1 MKKINIAELLKDCP
15 KGMELDCTLYDNCTF
30 EGIEDIGYI
39 NILVKTPNGQI
50 KLSKEGCI
58 IHNCNS
64 AKCVIFPKGKTT
76 WEGFQRPSFK
86 DGDIVTYKYENKLV
100 SMILNKFVNFAEV
113 HYHCALYDNAKGFVT
128 NNYIVGELKYTHLA
142 TEEEKQKLFDV
153 IKENGYKWNA
163 ETKTLEKLIEPKF
176 QVGNRITN
184 DKTFITIHYIDDE
197 YYYEVGKN
205 TTNRLS
211 IRNQNEWRLVSDK
224 FDITTL
230 KPFKSKVL
238 VRNYDSDYWKPATF
252 GFAGKDKNAPFC
264 VEGGNF
270 FNKCIPYEGNE
281 HLLHSRNDCD
291 DYYKL

>member
-100 SMILNKFVNFAEV
+100 SMILNKFVNFVEV
-113 HYHCALYDNAKGFVT
+113 HYHCALYDNAIGFVT
-128 NNYIVGELKYTHLA
+128 NNYIVGEPKYTHLA

-163 ETKTLEKLIEPKF
+163 ETRTLEKLVEPNQLNEDLKKYLKYQKQKFIEKAKEWLEKSLYIHTEEIEDKHW
-176 QVGNRITN
+176 NEI
-184 DKTFITIHYIDDE
+184 KTFDWVTSDFD
-197 YYYEVGKN
+197 
-205 TTNRLS
+205 S
-211 IRNQNEWRLVSDK
+211 VSD
-224 FDITTL
+224 FIE
-230 KPFKSKVL
+230 
-238 VRNYDSDYWKPATF
+238 
-252 GFAGKDKNAPFC
+252 GFCKAMEK
-264 VEGGNF
+264 
-270 FNKCIPYEGNE
+270 
-281 HLLHSRNDCD
+281 
-291 DYYKL
+291 